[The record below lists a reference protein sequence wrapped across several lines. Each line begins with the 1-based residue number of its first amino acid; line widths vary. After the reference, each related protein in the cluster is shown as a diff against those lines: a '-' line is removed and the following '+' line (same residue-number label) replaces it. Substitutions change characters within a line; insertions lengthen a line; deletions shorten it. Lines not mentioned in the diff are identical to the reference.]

1 MPSERTPLMK
11 PPSAGHG
18 ATSSALPSEQRRR
31 QRLERDRRARR
42 KLLTSS
48 VLCFA
53 FMSAEL
59 VGGYVAGSL
68 AIMTD
73 ACHLLSDLAGFIISL
88 VALQKSQKPATHSF
102 SYGYGRA
109 EVLGAFTSILLIWS
123 LTAVLV
129 VEAVRRLVHPERVNG
144 RLMLAVAVLGI
155 VVNVVMGVV
164 LGHAHDHRHH
174 QDGHEHFEAE
184 EEEEEEEEHE
194 AHSPLHGD
202 PEAPPRPL
210 AANNHNDSVAAA
222 ARHRHAG
229 DENINVRAAYLHVL
243 GDLIQSVGVA
253 LAALLIWW
261 RPAYARADPIC
272 TLFFSAIV
280 LFTTL
285 RLIGETVNV
294 LMEGTPRNIDIAEV
308 GAALIALDGVMQV
321 QDLHVWS
328 LSMGRAAL
336 SAQLR
341 CDASVS
347 DPHRITMAAEQLCR
361 NRFGIEHTTIQVN
374 CVDPQCCPP
383 LEDSECAAPVE
394 GSGVGA

>member
-11 PPSAGHG
+11 RPPSAERG
-18 ATSSALPSEQRRR
+18 ATSWALPSERRRR
-31 QRLERDRRARR
+31 QRWERNRRARR

-88 VALQKSQKPATHSF
+88 VALQKSQKPATRSF

-164 LGHAHDHRHH
+164 LGHAHDHQHH
-174 QDGHEHFEAE
+174 QDGHEHPDE
-184 EEEEEEEEHE
+184 EEEEEERE

-202 PEAPPRPL
+202 PEAPPRPP
-210 AANNHNDSVAAA
+210 AANNHNDSVAAT
-222 ARHRHAG
+222 ARHRHTG
-229 DENINVRAAYLHVL
+229 GENINVRAAYLHVL

-308 GAALIALDGVMQV
+308 CAALIALDGVMQV

-328 LSMGRAAL
+328 LSVGRAAL

-347 DPHRITMAAEQLCR
+347 DPHKITMAAEQLCR
-361 NRFGIEHTTIQVN
+361 SRFGIDHTTIQVN
-374 CVDPQCCPP
+374 CVDPRCCPP
-383 LEDSECAAPVE
+383 LEGSECAAPVE
-394 GSGVGA
+394 GSGAGA